1 MIFISV
7 ILIILIVVSYFVL
20 NYHHQS
26 SMVKAA
32 KYLPGPKP
40 LPLIGNACYLLRT
53 NFDEF
58 LNSML
63 SLMDSYSSP
72 ARFWFGNKLYIA
84 VYEPE
89 QLKIVLQS
97 SNCLDK
103 GKVYKYAESWLGTG
117 LITAPA
123 SKWIHTRKMIAPC
136 FNTSLLKYFFDTFAE
151 QSLTLVDELEKLAP
165 HEKEVDLFHHIWLC
179 TLDII
184 YGSTMGI
191 KLKSQSNRDN
201 RYVKAITRVK
211 GIVAH
216 RMRNIFLLPNILFNL
231 THLSREQQK
240 NITLI
245 HSYADKAIQITSNK
259 LNRTSRT
266 ENTKK
271 TFIKILMAASH
282 EGKIFTEKNIR
293 DEINTI
299 LVAGSDTTAVTVN
312 FAIFVLANFPEIQEK
327 VYEEL
332 SEIYG
337 NENLNSAPIKYED
350 LQHMDYL
357 SRVIKE
363 TMRIF
368 PIVACVVRHLKEDI
382 KIGEYVLPK
391 GAEIFLPFIKVHRD
405 EKYWKNPLVFD
416 PDRFLLCNMAD
427 RHPYSYLPF
436 SNGPRNCIGWKYGV
450 VSMKVML
457 ATLIR
462 TFIFKVDKKIELD
475 EIKLNVTPLL
485 TLVNPLKVKIK
496 KRNM

>member
-7 ILIILIVVSYFVL
+7 ILIILIVVSYFIL
-20 NYHHQS
+20 NHQS

-53 NFDEF
+53 NFEEF

-63 SLMDSYSSP
+63 SLMDSYGYSSP

-117 LITAPA
+117 LLTAPA

-136 FNTSLLKYFFDTFAE
+136 FNACILKYFFDTFAE
-151 QSLTLVDELEKLAP
+151 QSLTLVDELEKLAS

-184 YGSTMGI
+184 YESTMGM
-191 KLKSQSNRDN
+191 KLESQSNRDN

-211 GIVAH
+211 EIVAH
-216 RMRNIFLLPNILFNL
+216 RMRNIFLFPNILFNL
-231 THLSREQQK
+231 THLSHEQQK

-245 HSYADKAIQITSNK
+245 HSYADK
-259 LNRTSRT
+259 
-266 ENTKK
+266 
-271 TFIKILMAASH
+271 
-282 EGKIFTEKNIR
+282 
-293 DEINTI
+293 
-299 LVAGSDTTAVTVN
+299 GSDTTAVTVN
-312 FAIFVLANFPEIQEK
+312 FVIFVLANFPEIQEK

-332 SEIYG
+332 LEIYG

-350 LQHMDYL
+350 LQHMEYL

-368 PIVACVVRHLKEDI
+368 PIVACVVRHLKEDL

-405 EKYWKNPLVFD
+405 KKYWKNPLLFD
-416 PDRFLLCNMAD
+416 PDRFLPCNVAD
-427 RHPYSYLPF
+427 HHPYSYLPF
-436 SNGPRNCIGWKYGV
+436 SNGPRNCIGWKYGMI
-450 VSMKVML
+450 SMKVML

-485 TLVNPLKVKIK
+485 TPINPLKVK
-496 KRNM
+496 